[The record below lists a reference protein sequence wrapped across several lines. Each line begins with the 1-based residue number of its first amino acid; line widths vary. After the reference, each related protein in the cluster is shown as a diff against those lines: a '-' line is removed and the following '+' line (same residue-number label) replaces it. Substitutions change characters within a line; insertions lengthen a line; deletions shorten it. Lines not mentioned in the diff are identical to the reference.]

1 MSKPNNDYNIK
12 WKGYAREH
20 RNESTRA
27 EVRLWCELFRNKQM
41 LGYPFLRQRS
51 IDQFIADFFCKPLKL
66 VIETDGISHTWEGA
80 AERDAYKTRRLEEL
94 GYHVLRFQDDDV
106 MNNILDVKET
116 IERWIREQEAKYPG
130 LAKK

>member
-1 MSKPNNDYNIK
+1 MTKLNNDYNKK

-20 RNESTRA
+20 RNDSTRA
-27 EVRLWCELFRNKQM
+27 EVRLWCELFRKRQM
-41 LGYPFLRQRS
+41 MGYPFLRQRS

-106 MNNILDVKET
+106 MNNLEFVRET
-116 IERWIREQEAKYPG
+116 IENWIKDFELKNPG
-130 LAKK
+130 LVKR

>member
-1 MSKPNNDYNIK
+1 MNKLYNDYNPR

-20 RNESTRA
+20 RNNSTRA
-27 EVRLWCELFRNKQM
+27 EVRLWCELFRKKQM
-41 LGYPFLRQRS
+41 MGYPFLRQRP

-106 MNNILDVKET
+106 MNNLSVVKET
-116 IERWIREQEAKYPG
+116 IEDWIRDFELNNPG
-130 LAKK
+130 LVKK